1 MRTLNKEIKAKI
13 LKAIKSGRIEER
25 DGVFRFSERIGDIPR
40 GTVVIDK
47 RIIFGYPKIRRVFS
61 LCKGAE
67 MNLEPGKIW
76 VEEKIDGFNLR
87 AVSVGGEIYCL
98 SRGGFF
104 DYFATEKIANDPKFR
119 KFFSEHP
126 SKVIYLEMIGNT
138 PYTSPT
144 KKFDIKY
151 YIFDIGNGKNRF
163 VGPDERIRMCKEY
176 GLNPV
181 PLLGVVEKMECAK
194 LKKLAIALDLRKGEG
209 MVLKQQLPRK
219 VVKYVVPNSDIED
232 LAQGSHMLFDMP
244 TGFMKQRVLR
254 SALSIAE
261 LGLSKKEYD
270 RRLGEA
276 LHKELYSVIKKG
288 GEVSEE
294 FEILVKNKETWD
306 KILEHMSKEV
316 KIVVDSQKKETGG
329 VRIRFRKIYKKGSKR
344 LRRAVEGYAQTD

>member
-25 DGVFRFSERIGDIPR
+25 DGVFRFSERIGTIPR

-47 RIIFGYPKIRRVFS
+47 RIVFGYPKIRRVFS
-61 LCKGAE
+61 LCRGAE

-87 AVSVGGEIYCL
+87 AVLVGDEIYCI
-98 SRGGFF
+98 SRGGFL
-104 DYFATEKIANDPKFR
+104 DYFASEKLADDPKLR

-126 SKVIYLEMIGNT
+126 SKVLYLEMIGNT

-163 VGPDERIRMCKEY
+163 VGPEERIRLCKEY

-181 PLLGVVEKMECAK
+181 PLLGVVERTSCAK
-194 LKKLAIALDLRKGEG
+194 LKKIAVSLDKRKGEG
-209 MVLKQQLPRK
+209 MVLKQHMPRK
-219 VVKYVVPNSDIED
+219 VIKYVVPASDIGD
-232 LAQGSHMLFDMP
+232 LAEGSHMLFDMP
-244 TGFMKQRVLR
+244 SGFMKQRVLR
-254 SALSIAE
+254 SAISVAE
-261 LGLSKKEYD
+261 LGLGKKEYD

-276 LHKELYSVIKKG
+276 LHKELYSVLKKG
-288 GEVSEE
+288 GEVSEG

-306 KILEHMSKEV
+306 KILGHMSSEV
-316 KIVVDSQKKETGG
+316 KIIVDSQKKERGG
-329 VRIRFRKIYKKGSKR
+329 IRIRFRKIYKKGSRK